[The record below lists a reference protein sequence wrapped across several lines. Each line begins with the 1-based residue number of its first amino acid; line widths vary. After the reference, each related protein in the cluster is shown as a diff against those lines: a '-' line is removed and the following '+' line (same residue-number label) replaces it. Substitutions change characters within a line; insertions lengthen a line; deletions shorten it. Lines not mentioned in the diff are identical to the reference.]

1 MIFRTDEELPL
12 SVDEDELVFL
22 DEGEDSEQDAPLDS
36 WPILIVDDHEEVHKV
51 TSLVLG
57 GFEFEGKGLRL
68 LHAYSGDEAKA
79 MLRAEPDIAVV
90 LLDVVMEK
98 DESGLEVI
106 EFIRHELR
114 NSAVRIILRTGQPGQ
129 APEQEVIVK
138 YDINDYKEKT
148 ELTAQKLF
156 TTIISSLRSYRDLRM
171 IQSNKKGLEDVVRSS
186 SSILNVYS
194 PQELAREVLVQLNT
208 ILDSENSSEGL
219 VLLKENDGWS
229 ILAGSGKFSSA
240 AYLQKLP
247 PEVLAEAD
255 SAAVSSVRFMPDDG
269 FTCYYRNSTGTE
281 KMIYF
286 KRGKALSE
294 WDRYLIEVYCAN
306 ILAAFE
312 NVALNREIESTQKE
326 IIYTLGEIA
335 ETRSKET
342 GFHVKRVAEYTKLL
356 ALKYGLPDE
365 EAELISLASP
375 MHDIGKVGISDA
387 ILNKP
392 GKLTAEEYEIMKTH
406 AQSGYDMLKHSGR
419 PIMKTACIIALQHHE
434 KYNGSGY
441 PQGLKGDQ
449 IHIYGRLTALAD
461 VFDALASDRVY
472 KKAWALTDIIVFLQE
487 QRGEHFDPVLTDLFI
502 KHIDEFLVIREKYA
516 DEKIF

>member
-1 MIFRTDEELPL
+1 MISRTDEELL
-12 SVDEDELVFL
+12 RSGDQDELVFM
-22 DEGEDSEQDAPLDS
+22 DEGEDGEQDALQDS

-51 TSLVLG
+51 TALVLN
-57 GFEFEGKGLRL
+57 GFEFEGKGLRF
-68 LHAYSGDEAKA
+68 LHAYSGEEA
-79 MLRAEPDIAVV
+79 RAVLQEEPDIVVV

-98 DESGLEVI
+98 DEAGLEVI
-106 EFIRHELR
+106 EFIRRELC
-114 NSAVRIILRTGQPGQ
+114 NSAIRIILRTGQPGQ

-156 TTIISSLRSYRDLRM
+156 TTIISSLRSYRDLRL

-194 PQELAREVLVQLNT
+194 PKELARKALVQLNA
-208 ILDSENSSEGL
+208 ILDAENSSEGL
-219 VLLKENDGWS
+219 VLHKENDGWS
-229 ILAGSGKFSSA
+229 KLAGSGKFASSD
-240 AYLQKLP
+240 YLENLP

-255 SAAVSSVRFMPDDG
+255 SAAASCVRFITDDD
-269 FTCYYRNSTGTE
+269 FACYYRSSTGSE

-286 KRGKALSE
+286 RRGKALSE
-294 WDRYLIEVYCAN
+294 WERYLVEVYCAN

-312 NVALNREIESTQKE
+312 NVALNQEIENTQKE

-392 GKLTAEEYEIMKTH
+392 GKLTAEEYEIMKSH

-419 PIMKTACIIALQHHE
+419 PIMKAASIIALQHHE

-441 PQGLKGDQ
+441 PQRLKGDQ
-449 IHIYGRLTALAD
+449 IHIYGRLTAIAD

-472 KKAWALTDIIVFLQE
+472 KKAWALPDIIRFLQE
-487 QRGEHFDPVLTDLFI
+487 QSGEHFDPVLSDMFI
-502 KHIDEFLVIREKYA
+502 EHIDEFLVIREKYA